1 MVPSAPDLLQANL
14 LQHVLST
21 GISVPTFPSTSPQF
35 ERVWCFS
42 KHAAGQLAY
51 IIHIY
56 IYIYHP
62 HSTNKL
68 QTSYDS
74 HKSSFFV
81 TNHLHI
87 PFSFWSCWIR
97 LIAQLGNRFILS
109 RQRTFWSQLDSQCHN
124 RFIFSFDWLL
134 IFTLC
139 FHTQLFRF
147 KAKRAWYQC
156 ICDIQ
161 YSVSW
166 QFHVMRF
173 PPFSWHPWFP
183 PVSRLPVGPYNSAK
197 EPKDPG
203 RSGPAS

>member
-1 MVPSAPDLLQANL
+1 MLPSAPDLLQANL

-21 GISVPTFPSTSPQF
+21 GISAPTFPSTSPQF

-51 IIHIY
+51 IIY

-81 TNHLHI
+81 TNHLDI

-109 RQRTFWSQLDSQCHN
+109 RQRTFWSQLASQCHN
-124 RFIFSFDWLL
+124 RCIFHLIGCWFWPFAFIPSY
-134 IFTLC
+134 FTLKWTGLDINAYAI
-139 FHTQLFRF
+139 FNTQCLDSFM
-147 KAKRAWYQC
+147 
-156 ICDIQ
+156 
-161 YSVSW
+161 SW
-166 QFHVMRF
+166 GF
-173 PPFSWHPWFP
+173 PLFSWHPWFP

-203 RSGPAS
+203 RSAPAS